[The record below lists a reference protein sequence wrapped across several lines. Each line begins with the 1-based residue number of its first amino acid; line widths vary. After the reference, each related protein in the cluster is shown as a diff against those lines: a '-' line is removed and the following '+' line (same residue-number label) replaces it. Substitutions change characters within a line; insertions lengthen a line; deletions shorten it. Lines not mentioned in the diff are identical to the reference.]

1 MLSVFL
7 HVLSAALGAAIFS
20 GIYFVF
26 SHTKPRAPTKPL
38 PDRDGP
44 SGTATD
50 EYPRPNRGSPID
62 TTVIG
67 CYGRKHDSSSTHP
80 GVLPSDKNLA
90 FIVWPAT
97 LRPRFDWPPV
107 GYVFVDDLRVIQVRG
122 DTRIDFQSKSLLNLI
137 GASITSL
144 ITSLCNDSMV
154 LAFTILLILDRRA

>member
-20 GIYFVF
+20 GIYFGF
-26 SHTKPRAPTKPL
+26 AHTKPRAPTKPL
-38 PDRDGP
+38 PNHDGT
-44 SGTATD
+44 SGTATY
-50 EYPRPNRGSPID
+50 EYPRPNNGSPID

-80 GVLPSDKNLA
+80 GVPPSDKNLA

-97 LRPRFDWPPV
+97 LCPRLDRTPV
-107 GYVFVDDLRVIQVRG
+107 ENAFVDDPGVVPVQG
-122 DTRIDFQSKSLLNLI
+122 DTLIHFQSKSLLNLI
-137 GASITSL
+137 GASIKSLNTS
-144 ITSLCNDSMV
+144 CNNSVV